1 MATFQERLKE
11 LRRSM
16 GWSQDTLA
24 DKLGTTRSC
33 IGNYEQGTRK
43 PDIEALEQ
51 IADLFNVD
59 MSYLVGKQKEKR
71 LSDNVSQSVLFYLSK
86 DRILEILNTKGLT
99 IEDLASKL
107 DAPKNKDERIEYVN
121 SIINGFIGIYESEAE
136 HIARILGVPLSDIF
150 WGASEATPLEE
161 LDMQVVFVKQTL
173 RKLNVDRLT
182 EIINYAEGVLDVKKN
197 YPHFEHEVVPDNNYE
212 DINPADYFDYQDP
225 KPKDFN

>member
-71 LSDNVSQSVLFYLSK
+71 LSDNVPQYVLFYLSK
-86 DRILEILNTKGLT
+86 DRIIEILKAKGLT
-99 IEDLASKL
+99 IEDLAIKL
-107 DAPKNKDERIEYVN
+107 DKPVELDERIKYVN
-121 SIINGFIGIYESEAE
+121 SILDGFIGIYESEAE
-136 HIARILGVPLSDIF
+136 NIAQILGVPLSDIF
-150 WGASEATPLEE
+150 RGAAEASPKEE
-161 LDMQVVFVKQTL
+161 MDMHVVFIKQTL
-173 RKLNVDRLT
+173 RDLDVDSLT
-182 EIINYAEGVLDVKKN
+182 EIIHYAEGVLDVKKN
-197 YPHFEHEVVPDNNYE
+197 YPHFEHPVS
-212 DINPADYFDYQDP
+212 PAP
-225 KPKDFN
+225 HI